1 MLRAKLGGR
10 YWSKGQVRSFDKAF
24 SFLFGHN
31 RCFLGG
37 AHPHLLAIA
46 KFSADRSLAESSEI
60 YRLQRSNYVA
70 KATG

>member
-1 MLRAKLGGR
+1 VFQGPEYDSMLRAKLGGR

-31 RCFLGG
+31 RCFGG

-46 KFSADRSLAESSEI
+46 KFC
-60 YRLQRSNYVA
+60 
-70 KATG
+70 